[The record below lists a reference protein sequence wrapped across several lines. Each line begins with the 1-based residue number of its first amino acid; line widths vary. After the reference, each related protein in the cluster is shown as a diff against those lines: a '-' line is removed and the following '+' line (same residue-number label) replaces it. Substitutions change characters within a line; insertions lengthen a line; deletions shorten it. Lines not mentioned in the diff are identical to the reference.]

1 MNCGQIICEHIISTK
16 RCSRSERRGK
26 RLEMRKTLVWI
37 LVLSCAVSLLSG
49 CGGKKELEPR
59 AFTDELLS
67 GAGFAD
73 SLNRL
78 DDPVV
83 PILYDIDSSDYTE
96 AIVYCGTAATAEEIA
111 VFTAK
116 DDAAAERLLSAARA
130 RVDHLIESYRS
141 YGPAAAMTL
150 ENSVVSRSGDHVVVV
165 ICSDSE
171 GAKKICSR
179 YF

>member
-1 MNCGQIICEHIISTK
+1 MK
-16 RCSRSERRGK
+16 
-26 RLEMRKTLVWI
+26 KTFTAI
-37 LVLSCAVSLLSG
+37 LSVALMMTFLYG
-49 CGGKKELEPR
+49 CGGKKEFEPQS
-59 AFTDELLS
+59 FVDEILS
-67 GAGFAD
+67 GAGFTD

-83 PILYDIDSSDYTE
+83 PILYDIDSSDYSE
-96 AIVYCGTAATAEEIA
+96 ALVYCGTAATAEEIA

-116 DDAAAERLLSAARA
+116 DDSSAERLLNAARS

-150 ENSVVSRSGDHVVVV
+150 ENSVVTRTGNYVVVV

-171 GAKKICSR
+171 GAKKICSQ